1 MLAYA
6 FVVLAII
13 FRLVIPHLQP
23 HPWDFTPVGASLL
36 FFGAYASKRQ
46 LWVPLAL
53 FAATDVYL
61 NLRVYH
67 YPYGWD
73 QFIELAWYAATIWL
87 GTRLRD
93 RAEPLP
99 TLGLALTSSLTFFI
113 VSNFGV
119 WAAYAMYPKT
129 LAGLI
134 ACYVAGIP
142 FYQHR
147 IIGDLAFTAA
157 FFAVPVLMSLRTPKE
172 RGSAAA

>member
-6 FVVLAII
+6 FLVLAIV
-13 FRLVIPHLQP
+13 FRLVIPHITP

-36 FFGAYASKRQ
+36 FFGAYGSRRQ
-46 LWVPLAL
+46 LWIPVLL
-53 FAATDVYL
+53 LVGLDVYL
-61 NLRVYH
+61 TKVVYQ
-67 YPYGWD
+67 YPLAWD
-73 QFIELAWYAATIWL
+73 HLISFAWYAATVWL

-93 RAEPLP
+93 RADPLP

-119 WAAYAMYPKT
+119 WAAYTIYPKT
-129 LAGLI
+129 FAGLI

-157 FFAVPVLMSLRTPKE
+157 FFAVPVLMSLRAPKE